1 MILQVINYVHSNL
14 VLDHF
19 SKENSVKTVFKLSI
33 FLVFI
38 FTSSVFAA
46 DIKIGYVDV
55 EKLLKEAPQVEKI
68 NEKMLERFG
77 TKKTELE
84 SAEKKIMELQ
94 EKYKRN
100 ELVMTDDKLNE
111 LKSVI
116 ISNVQM
122 FKQSEAV
129 LQQEVATMRN
139 QEVAVLQQSIR
150 GVIDEIAKNDKYDLI
165 VSDGVLHSN
174 KKLNITQQV
183 LDKMSKL
190 LKK

>member
-1 MILQVINYVHSNL
+1 M
-14 VLDHF
+14 
-19 SKENSVKTVFKLSI
+19 KTVFKLSI

>member
-1 MILQVINYVHSNL
+1 M
-14 VLDHF
+14 
-19 SKENSVKTVFKLSI
+19 KTVFKLSM
-33 FLVFI
+33 FLVFV
-38 FTSSVFAA
+38 FTSIAHAA

-55 EKLLKEAPQVEKI
+55 ETLLKEAPQVEKI

-77 TKKTELE
+77 AKKSELQA
-84 SAEKKIMELQ
+84 AEKKIMELQ

-116 ISNVQM
+116 ISNVQR

-150 GVIDEIAKNDKYDLI
+150 DVIDEIAKKDKYDLI

-174 KKLNITQQV
+174 KNLNITQQV
-183 LDKMSKL
+183 LDKMSDL
-190 LKK
+190 SKK

>member
-19 SKENSVKTVFKLSI
+19 FKENSVKTVFKLFM

-38 FTSSVFAA
+38 FASSVFAA

-68 NEKMLERFG
+68 NEKMLDRFG

-84 SAEKKIMELQ
+84 EAEKKIIELQ

-122 FKQSEAV
+122 FKQKEAV

-150 GVIDEIAKNDKYDLI
+150 GVIKEIAKDDKYDLI

>member
-1 MILQVINYVHSNL
+1 M
-14 VLDHF
+14 
-19 SKENSVKTVFKLSI
+19 KTVFKLFV

-38 FTSSVFAA
+38 FASSVHAA

-77 TKKTELE
+77 AKKSELE
-84 SAEKKIMELQ
+84 TAEKKIVGLQ

-100 ELVMTDDKLNE
+100 ELIMTDDKLNE

-116 ISNVQM
+116 ISNVQR
-122 FKQSEAV
+122 FKQSEAI
-129 LQQEVATMRN
+129 LQKEVATMRN